1 MRKSIKGVIAKF
13 CAAIAACHAAGAA
26 AADKIYTWPDVGE
39 ELTVTYDAE
48 DATKV
53 KAIVADVAKGDTMT
67 LIGGAILLAQDPS
80 ITVTG
85 GSLVISNTLD
95 GTGTLAFHPQAY
107 EAAISWTNDTTY
119 LQLDPDWTLIF
130 PGKNL
135 ADWEPVTSEGPADG
149 HNPNH
154 FKIFNVVRY
163 VSNEVAY
170 ADFQAHYGYISSG
183 NGKPAIKCIWG
194 KLKQTED
201 GIAAIIERSG
211 NFSSFEESVEGEDIS
226 YYASHTG
233 SYNKSYPYQLMT
245 QSYASGG
252 TKGYGINQLTMKYI
266 GALPTVRLDGPVTNS
281 TDGAYLP
288 VSVAAGIAVK
298 TGAASGINRL
308 PAGSSISNAGV
319 FTAGGA
325 FTSDD
330 VGAVVTN
337 YAAIASSGTF
347 RYERTDDTANPGAEY
362 YTTGFLATNTWQII
376 AQWCT
381 LYDITNLVGKM
392 TGSYIGKDYK
402 DSIGSLYHYRVAES
416 GLVATGQVQFAQN
429 TTLRCL
435 IVEFKQIGDHVGAK
449 GLWVWSPSNTALGTD
464 TLALSSPP
472 TQYTV
477 ATDASKVAYNVH
489 EFTTYS
495 ARMSRFSTVGLSAT
509 NDLTFA
515 EGSAIEIAGSD
526 AGRMAVTFCR
536 TNSLPENGTV
546 DVFAG
551 GDVVLDPQPV
561 IGALDVE
568 AYVGGT
574 CRIRVHEGGTLYQW
588 GQWTPGPDQIMEL
601 RGGMLHS
608 GNPDNTSTVGKSFL
622 SHLYLYDGAVVTG
635 LQFRI
640 GHTQNAANIAWW
652 KVRGSLPSHCY
663 NIVHTETGA
672 SNSRRTIKW
681 DVWDVTGD
689 DEADLIMH
697 GPVRRYVGD
706 WAHTNV
712 LMRKTGAGTILFEKP
727 CGNNN
732 EPMGP
737 IDLEEGTW
745 LLGVSNTVGPGT
757 PFRLKGGT
765 LGAAAGTAN
774 SCGPLWIY
782 AAGGAIS
789 LGEGATLTFADSSA
803 MSWTAKEKVTV
814 YGFAEKAIRF
824 GTSKD
829 AAPRPRIFKSEDGT
843 SLRVDDDGYLT
854 AIPIATIFIVQ

>member
-1 MRKSIKGVIAKF
+1 MKQLMM
-13 CAAIAACHAAGAA
+13 AATMVGALVCV
-26 AADKIYTWPDVGE
+26 AADKTYTWPDVGE
-39 ELTVTYDAE
+39 ELTVTYDTE

-53 KAIVADVAKGDTMT
+53 KAIVADVAKGDTVT
-67 LIGGAILLAQDPS
+67 LVGDTIALAENPA

-85 GSLVISNTLD
+85 GSLVISNAID
-95 GTGTLAFHPQAY
+95 GTGTLAFQPQTY
-107 EAAISWTNDTTY
+107 EATVSWTNATTY

-135 ADWEPVTSEGPADG
+135 DEWQPVTSEGPADS

-154 FKIFNVVRY
+154 FKIYNVSRY

-170 ADFQAHYGYISSG
+170 ADMQAHFSYISSG
-183 NGKPAIKCIWG
+183 NNKPAIKCIWV

-201 GIAAIIERSG
+201 GIAAILERSG
-211 NFSSFEESVEGEDIS
+211 NFSAFEDSVEGEDIS

-233 SYNKSYPYQLMT
+233 SYNKTYPYQLMT

-266 GALPTVRLDGPVTNS
+266 GALPTARLEGPVTNS
-281 TDGAYLP
+281 TDGVYMP
-288 VSVAAGIAVK
+288 VSVAAGVSVK
-298 TGAASGINRL
+298 AGAASGINRL
-308 PAGSSISNAGV
+308 GAGTSISNAGV

-325 FTSDD
+325 FAAGDI
-330 VGAVVTN
+330 GAVVTN
-337 YAAIASSGTF
+337 SAAISSSGTF
-347 RYERTDDTANPGAEY
+347 RYERTADAANLGAEY
-362 YTTGFLATNTWQII
+362 YTAGFLATNTWQII
-376 AQWCT
+376 AEWCT
-381 LYDITNLVGKM
+381 LHDITNLVGKM
-392 TGSYIGKDYK
+392 TGSYIGGDYK

-416 GLVATGQVQFAQN
+416 GLVATGQVQFAQG
-429 TTLRCL
+429 TTLRC
-435 IVEFKQIGDHVGAK
+435 IVIEFKQIGDHVGAK
-449 GLWVWSPSNTALGTD
+449 GLWVCSPSKTALGTD
-464 TLALSSPP
+464 TLALSPQP
-472 TQYTV
+472 THYTV

-489 EFTTYS
+489 DFTTYS
-495 ARMSRFSTVGLSAT
+495 ARVSRFSAVGFSAT
-509 NDLTFA
+509 NDLSFA

-551 GDVVLDPQPV
+551 GDMVLDPQPV
-561 IGALDVE
+561 IGALEAE

-574 CRIRVHEGGTLYQW
+574 CQIRVHKGGTLYQR
-588 GQWTPGPDQIMEL
+588 GQWTPGPHQIMEL
-601 RGGMLHS
+601 RGGTLNS
-608 GNPDNTSTVGKSFL
+608 GNPDNTSNVGKAFVN
-622 SHLYLYDGAVVTG
+622 HLYLCDGAVVTG
-635 LQFRI
+635 LSFRI
-640 GHTQNAANIAWW
+640 GHTESNTNVAWW

-663 NIVHTETGA
+663 NTVHTETGA
-672 SNSRRTIKW
+672 NNSRRTFKF

-689 DEADLIMH
+689 NEADLVMH
-697 GPVRRYVGD
+697 GPFRRYVLD

-712 LMRKTGAGTILFEKP
+712 LVRKTGAGTMLFTQP
-727 CGNNN
+727 CGTDN

-745 LLGVSNTVGPGT
+745 LLGVSNTVGPRT

-765 LGAAAGTAN
+765 LAVAKGTAN

-789 LGEGATLTFADSSA
+789 LGEGATLTFADSST

-824 GTSKD
+824 GTFKA
-829 AAPRPRIFKSEDGT
+829 AAPRTHMFKMEDGT
-843 SLRVDDDGYLT
+843 LLRVDDEGYLT
-854 AIPIATIFIVQ
+854 AIPIGTCVTIQ

>member
-1 MRKSIKGVIAKF
+1 MKWLMMVTMT
-13 CAAIAACHAAGAA
+13 AGALVCVA
-26 AADKIYTWPDVGE
+26 ANQTYTWPDVGN
-39 ELTVTYDAE
+39 ELTVAYDTE
-48 DATKV
+48 DASKI
-53 KAIVADVAKGDTMT
+53 KAIVADVAKGDTVT
-67 LIGGAILLAQDPS
+67 LIGDAIPLAENPT

-85 GSLVISNTLD
+85 GSLVISNMLD
-95 GTGTLAFHPQAY
+95 GTGTLTFQPQTY
-107 EAAISWTNDTTY
+107 EGTISWSNATTY

-154 FKIFNVVRY
+154 FNIYNVSRY

-170 ADFQAHYGYISSG
+170 ADMQAHFSYISSG
-183 NGKPAIKCIWG
+183 NNKPAVKCIWI
-194 KLKQTED
+194 KLKQTAD

-211 NFSSFEESVEGEDIS
+211 NFSAFEESVEGEDIS
-226 YYASHTG
+226 YYAMHKG
-233 SYNKSYPYQLMT
+233 SYNKNYPYQLMT
-245 QSYASGG
+245 RSYASGG

-266 GALPTVRLDGPVTNS
+266 GALPTVRLEGLVTNS
-281 TDGAYLP
+281 AAGACMP
-288 VSVAAGIAVK
+288 VSVAAGVSVK
-298 TGAASGINRL
+298 TGTTSGINRL
-308 PAGSSISNAGV
+308 GAGTTISNAGV

-325 FTSDD
+325 FTADD
-330 VGAVVTN
+330 DGRSVTN
-337 YAAIASSGTF
+337 SAAISSSGTF
-347 RYERTDDTANPGAEY
+347 RYERTADAANPGAAY
-362 YTTGFLATNTWQII
+362 YTAGFLATNTWQIV
-376 AQWCT
+376 AEWCT

-392 TGSYIGKDYK
+392 TGSYIGGSYK
-402 DSIGSLYHYRVAES
+402 DSIASLYHYRVADS

-435 IVEFKQIGDHVGAK
+435 IVEFKQLGDHVGAK
-449 GLWVWSPSNTALGTD
+449 GLWVWSPSNVALGTD
-464 TLALSSPP
+464 TLALSRPP
-472 TQYTV
+472 SQYTV
-477 ATDASKVAYNVH
+477 ATDASQVAYNVH
-489 EFTTYS
+489 DFTTYS
-495 ARMSRFSTVGLSAT
+495 ARVSRFSTVGLSAT
-509 NDLTFA
+509 TDLAFA

-526 AGRMAVTFCR
+526 AGRMQVAFCR
-536 TNSLPENGTV
+536 TNSLPENGTA

-551 GDVVLDPQPV
+551 GEMVLDPQPV
-561 IGALDVE
+561 ISSLEAE

-574 CRIRVHEGGTLYQW
+574 CRIRVHEGGTLYQR
-588 GQWTPGPDQIMEL
+588 GQWTPGPRQILEL
-601 RGGMLHS
+601 RGGTLNS
-608 GNPDNTSTVGKSFL
+608 GNPDNTSTVGKAFVN
-622 SHLYLYDGAVVTG
+622 HLYLYDGAVVTG

-640 GHTQNAANIAWW
+640 GHTESNTNVAWW

-672 SNSRRTIKW
+672 NNSRRTLKF

-706 WAHTNV
+706 WSHTNV
-712 LMRKTGAGTILFEKP
+712 LVRKTGAGTMLFTQP

-745 LLGVSNTVGPGT
+745 LLGANGTVGPRT

-765 LGAAAGTAN
+765 LAAAAGTAN
-774 SCGPLWIY
+774 SCGPLTIY
-782 AAGGAIS
+782 SAGGAIS

-803 MSWTAKEKVTV
+803 MSWTATEKVTV

-824 GTSKD
+824 GDSK
-829 AAPRPRIFKSEDGT
+829 ASVPRPRMFKLEDGT
-843 SLRVDDDGYLT
+843 PLRVDDEGYLT
-854 AIPIATIFIVQ
+854 AIPVGTLFIVQ

>member
-1 MRKSIKGVIAKF
+1 MKWLMMVTMT
-13 CAAIAACHAAGAA
+13 AGALLCVA
-26 AADKIYTWPDVGE
+26 ANQTYTWPDVGDK
-39 ELTVTYDAE
+39 LTITYDTE
-48 DATKV
+48 GTDPTKV
-53 KAIVADVAKGDTMT
+53 KAIAADVAKGDTVT
-67 LIGGAILLAQDPS
+67 LIGDTIPLAEDPT

-85 GSLVISNTLD
+85 GSLVISNALD
-95 GTGTLAFHPQAY
+95 GTGTLAFRPQTY
-107 EAAISWTNDTTY
+107 EGTISWSNATTY
-119 LQLDPDWTLIF
+119 LQLDPGWTLIF

-154 FKIFNVVRY
+154 FNIYNVSRY

-170 ADFQAHYGYISSG
+170 ADIQAHYSYIPSG
-183 NGKPAIKCIWG
+183 SNKFAVKCIWA
-194 KLKQTED
+194 KLKQTAD

-245 QSYASGG
+245 QSYDSGG

-308 PAGSSISNAGV
+308 GTGTSISNAGV

-325 FTSDD
+325 FTADD
-330 VGAVVTN
+330 IGMVVTN
-337 YAAIASSGTF
+337 TAVISSSGTF
-347 RYERTDDTANPGAEY
+347 RYERMDDTANPGAAY
-362 YTTGFLATNTWQII
+362 YTAGFLATNTWQII
-376 AQWCT
+376 AQGCT
-381 LYDITNLVGKM
+381 LKDITNLVGKM
-392 TGSYIGKDYK
+392 TGSYIGNAYK
-402 DSIGSLYHYRVAES
+402 DSIGSLYHYRVSES
-416 GLVATGQVQFAQN
+416 GLVATGQVQFAQG

-435 IVEFKQIGDHVGAK
+435 VIEFKQVGDHVGAK
-449 GLWVWSPSNTALGTD
+449 GLWVCSPSNTELGTD
-464 TLALSSPP
+464 TLALSPQP
-472 TQYTV
+472 NHFTV

-495 ARMSRFSTVGLSAT
+495 ARVPTPQKSMVGFSAATDLS
-509 NDLTFA
+509 FA
-515 EGSAIEIAGSD
+515 EGSAIEIAGSE

-536 TNSLPENGTV
+536 TNSLPENGTL

-672 SNSRRTIKW
+672 NNSRRTLKF

-737 IDLEEGTW
+737 IDLEEGMW
-745 LLGVSNTVGPGT
+745 LLGASGTVGPRT

-765 LGAAAGTAN
+765 LAVAAGTAN

-824 GTSKD
+824 GDSKA
-829 AAPRPRIFKSEDGT
+829 AAPHPRMFKLADGT
-843 SLRVDDDGYLT
+843 SLRVDDEGYLT
-854 AIPIATIFIVQ
+854 AIPVATLFIVQ

>member
-1 MRKSIKGVIAKF
+1 MKWLMMVATMVGALV
-13 CAAIAACHAAGAA
+13 CAAANQT
-26 AADKIYTWPDVGE
+26 YTWPDVGN
-39 ELTVTYDAE
+39 ELTVAYDTE
-48 DATKV
+48 DASKI
-53 KAIVADVAKGDTMT
+53 KAIVADVAKGDTVT
-67 LIGGAILLAQDPS
+67 LIGDTIPLAEDPT
-80 ITVTG
+80 ITVMG
-85 GSLVISNTLD
+85 GSLVISNMLD
-95 GTGTLAFHPQAY
+95 GTGTLTFQPQTY
-107 EAAISWTNDTTY
+107 EGTISWSNATTY

-154 FKIFNVVRY
+154 FNIYNVSRY
-163 VSNEVAY
+163 VSNEVVY
-170 ADFQAHYGYISSG
+170 ADMQAHFSYISSG
-183 NGKPAIKCIWG
+183 NNKPAVKCIWI
-194 KLKQTED
+194 KLKQTAD

-211 NFSSFEESVEGEDIS
+211 NFSAFEESVEGEDIN

-233 SYNKSYPYQLMT
+233 SYNKNYPYQLMT
-245 QSYASGG
+245 KSVSSGG

-266 GALPTVRLDGPVTNS
+266 GALPTVRLEGLVTNS
-281 TDGAYLP
+281 AAGACMP
-288 VSVAAGIAVK
+288 VSVAAGVSVK
-298 TGAASGINRL
+298 TGTTSGINRL
-308 PAGSSISNAGV
+308 GAGTTISNAGV

-325 FTSDD
+325 FTADD

-337 YAAIASSGTF
+337 FAAISSSGTF
-347 RYERTDDTANPGAEY
+347 RYERTADAANPGAEY
-362 YTTGFLATNTWQII
+362 YTAGFLATNTWQIV
-376 AQWCT
+376 AEWCT

-392 TGSYIGKDYK
+392 TGSYIGGSYK
-402 DSIGSLYHYRVAES
+402 DSIASLYHYRVADS

-435 IVEFKQIGDHVGAK
+435 IVEFKQLGDHVGAK
-449 GLWVWSPSNTALGTD
+449 GLWVWSPSNVALGTD
-464 TLALSSPP
+464 TLALSRPP
-472 TQYTV
+472 PQYTV
-477 ATDASKVAYNVH
+477 ATDASQVAYNVH
-489 EFTTYS
+489 DFTTYS
-495 ARMSRFSTVGLSAT
+495 ARVSRFSTVGLSAT
-509 NDLTFA
+509 TDLAFA

-526 AGRMAVTFCR
+526 AGQMSVTFCR
-536 TNSLPENGTV
+536 TNSLPANGMV

-551 GDVVLDPQPV
+551 GEMVLDPQPV
-561 IGALDVE
+561 ISSLEAE

-574 CRIRVHEGGTLYQW
+574 CRIRVHESGTLYQR
-588 GQWTPGPDQIMEL
+588 GQWTPGPRQILEL
-601 RGGMLHS
+601 RGGTLNS

-622 SHLYLYDGAVVTG
+622 NHLYLYDGAVVTG

-640 GHTQNAANIAWW
+640 GHTESNANVAWW

-672 SNSRRTIKW
+672 NNSRRTIKW

-706 WAHTNV
+706 WSHTNV
-712 LMRKTGAGTILFEKP
+712 LVRKTGAGTMLFTQP
-727 CGNNN
+727 CGDNN

-737 IDLEEGTW
+737 IDLEEGAW
-745 LLGVSNTVGPGT
+745 LLGASGTVGPRT

-765 LGAAAGTAN
+765 LAAAAGTVN

-824 GTSKD
+824 GDSKA
-829 AAPRPRIFKSEDGT
+829 AAPHPRMFKLADGT

-854 AIPIATIFIVQ
+854 AIPIGTLFIVQ